1 MLVSKGV
8 ECVKVVRVS
17 ALPPSCKY
25 IVIHSHDEVIIAV
38 NDSLSDAETVECLEK
53 ANKMIKM

>member
-8 ECVKVVRVS
+8 ECMKVVRVS

-25 IVIHSHDEVIIAV
+25 IVIHSHGDIIVAV
-38 NDSLSDAETVECLEK
+38 NDSLSEADTAECLKK
-53 ANKMIKM
+53 ATETITM

>member
-1 MLVSKGV
+1 MLVNKGV
-8 ECVKVVRVS
+8 ECAKVVRVS

-38 NDSLSDAETVECLEK
+38 NDSLSDAETVECLKK
-53 ANKMIKM
+53 ATEMITM

>member
-8 ECVKVVRVS
+8 ECMKVVRVS

-25 IVIHSHDEVIIAV
+25 IVIHSHGDIIVAV
-38 NDSLSDAETVECLEK
+38 NDSLSEADTAECLKK
-53 ANKMIKM
+53 ATEMITM